1 MEAQPLLA
9 SNVTQD
15 VALPIHTVMNLSTH
29 GKSDNINST
38 LILIKTISED
48 TVFRFPTIYLCCLIF
63 ISTIGGSSNLFAAKY
78 TKDSFTLS
86 KSIYMVL
93 FFDSLVTSLGF
104 IVIQGITIFLI
115 MKPNLAYGQISCS
128 ALYIAAYVPTSLGP
142 FFVSQIS
149 ILRWIIVRT
158 KIKECIEQ
166 EKTRKKIVVTLL
178 ILGLMYHAICFSI
191 GIKHGSP
198 LGILQQVCLYG
209 DKCDDMISGSTQHS
223 TISPVPYLLAN
234 LCPPVMD
241 VMTSIHLKKRTDFQ
255 KFKMNGQSE
264 NQSSRLMKTI
274 EEGSIVDD
282 DSITAYPKL
291 SKLPKKDILEIP
303 LRATVISSI
312 SAASYL
318 VLMVIFFTRSMSMI
332 QRSYI
337 LTPLSM
343 LLNVIRV
350 PIIVLTTFKK
360 NQTNMA
366 ITKSAKKTLGQRK
379 EIYYALE
386 EREERRKNMK
396 ESGMID

>member
-1 MEAQPLLA
+1 
-9 SNVTQD
+9 
-15 VALPIHTVMNLSTH
+15 
-29 GKSDNINST
+29 
-38 LILIKTISED
+38 
-48 TVFRFPTIYLCCLIF
+48 
-63 ISTIGGSSNLFAAKY
+63 
-78 TKDSFTLS
+78 
-86 KSIYMVL
+86 
-93 FFDSLVTSLGF
+93 
-104 IVIQGITIFLI
+104 
-115 MKPNLAYGQISCS
+115 
-128 ALYIAAYVPTSLGP
+128 
-142 FFVSQIS
+142 
-149 ILRWIIVRT
+149 
-158 KIKECIEQ
+158 
-166 EKTRKKIVVTLL
+166 
-178 ILGLMYHAICFSI
+178 
-191 GIKHGSP
+191 
-198 LGILQQVCLYG
+198 
-209 DKCDDMISGSTQHS
+209 MISGSTQHS